1 MVLVVKCDLMELLIN
16 KTHFSL
22 PIFRGWLHCVKCNYQ
37 TCCERAQ
44 FRHGVD
50 CNGNFVDAME
60 VNMPQEMHCI
70 CGFAT
75 GNGNKMAQHLANC
88 GLSTCYPSLEAAS
101 ENAVKRNMLDM
112 LGLVRRDGE
121 TSGEGADLSE
131 AVEDSTDQNS
141 DILPPSEDQQLQQHQ
156 QVQEQ
161 HVQDQQMHEQ
171 PRDEPQ
177 SELQPEY
184 LSAPVDEPVQ
194 NLPVH
199 QGLPVHQQQPGP
211 IQFGEMEAAPVI
223 MDPQQQQV
231 QATPDYAHVSVV
243 QQHQQQQQP
252 YGLSNYGQSTLATD
266 IDMPLIGELSEP
278 NAPPTPQFLGEVHT
292 PMFDAVAAAE
302 QQHYHAQ
309 HQHHHHPQ

>member
-1 MVLVVKCDLMELLIN
+1 
-16 KTHFSL
+16 
-22 PIFRGWLHCVKCNYQ
+22 
-37 TCCERAQ
+37 
-44 FRHGVD
+44 
-50 CNGNFVDAME
+50 ME

-121 TSGEGADLSE
+121 TSGEGAEISE
-131 AVEDSTDQNS
+131 AAEDIPDQNS
-141 DILPPSEDQQLQQHQ
+141 EMLPPQEDHQLEQHHQGVEHQ
-156 QVQEQ
+156 QQMQQEL
-161 HVQDQQMHEQ
+161 H
-171 PRDEPQ
+171 EPQ
-177 SELQPEY
+177 AELQPEY
-184 LSAPVDEPVQ
+184 LSAPVEHEPVQ

-199 QGLPVHQQQPGP
+199 QSIPVGQSGP
-211 IQFGEMEAAPVI
+211 IQFGEMEAAPV
-223 MDPQQQQV
+223 MLDPQQQV
-231 QATPDYAHVSVV
+231 QATPDYAQVSVV
-243 QQHQQQQQP
+243 QQHQQQQP
-252 YGLSNYGQSTLATD
+252 YGMSQYGQSSLATD

-309 HQHHHHPQ
+309 HHHHPQ